1 MAQAEVARDFLPAR
15 LFLVWLTGDLMI
27 YFPAAV
33 RAVAAEIA
41 GSHRNVIKSIS
52 DAVFIALP
60 KAELHVHLEGSIA
73 PLTLVELAA
82 RHGVALTQQDTA
94 PRYAPGTF
102 DQFIQNFIWITSFL
116 RGPEDYALIARRFA
130 ESLQRQNVLYAE
142 VTLSIGVMFR
152 RNQDP
157 AANFAALRDAAAE
170 VPGVQLKYIFDAV
183 RQWGASAAMEV
194 ARIAAELRSPDIIAY
209 GIGGD
214 ELGLPTIDLR
224 PVYEFVA
231 SRGMH
236 RLIHAGEIGGPEIV
250 RESIELLGA
259 ERIGHGIGVMRD
271 ERTMDFVAAR
281 NVPLEVCPTSNLRT
295 GALAR
300 QTGRPTAGYDQHPLL
315 TFFRRGLPVTLS
327 SDDPSM
333 FETTVS
339 DEYRHAQRMGF
350 TPSEII
356 QLAEASFHHSFLPA
370 DEKRAL
376 LGKFHSGVAA
386 LGLL

>member
-1 MAQAEVARDFLPAR
+1 M
-15 LFLVWLTGDLMI
+15 
-27 YFPAAV
+27 
-33 RAVAAEIA
+33 
-41 GSHRNVIKSIS
+41 NKSIS
-52 DAVFIALP
+52 DSVFTALP

-73 PLTLVELAA
+73 PSTVVELAA
-82 RHGVALTQQDTA
+82 RHGVTLTLEETA

-102 DQFIQNFIWITSFL
+102 DQFIENFIWITSFL
-116 RGPEDYALIARRFA
+116 RGPKDYALIARRFA
-130 ESLQRQNVLYAE
+130 ESLQQQNVLYAE

-152 RNQDP
+152 REQDP

-170 VPGVQLKYIFDAV
+170 VPGVKLKYIFDAV
-183 RQWGASAAMEV
+183 RQWGAAAAMEV

-231 SRGMH
+231 SQGMH

-281 NVPLEVCPTSNLRT
+281 NIPLEVCPTSNLRT

-300 QTGRPTAGYDQHPLL
+300 QIGRPTAGYEQHPLPS
-315 TFFRRGLPVTLS
+315 FFRRGLPVTLS
-327 SDDPSM
+327 SDDPAM

-339 DEYRHAQRMGF
+339 DEYRHMHRMGL
-350 TPSEII
+350 TPGELV
-356 QLAEASFHHSFLPA
+356 QLAEASFHHSFLGP
-370 DEKRAL
+370 DEKRAML
-376 LGKFHSGVAA
+376 DKFHSGVAA
-386 LGLL
+386 LGLV

>member
-1 MAQAEVARDFLPAR
+1 
-15 LFLVWLTGDLMI
+15 MI
-27 YFPAAV
+27 KP
-33 RAVAAEIA
+33 
-41 GSHRNVIKSIS
+41 IS
-52 DAVFIALP
+52 EAVFTALP
-60 KAELHVHLEGSIA
+60 KVELHVHLEGSIA
-73 PLTLVELAA
+73 PSTVVELAA
-82 RHGVALTQQDTA
+82 RHGVTLTPEETA
-94 PRYAPGTF
+94 PRYAPGNF
-102 DQFIQNFIWITSFL
+102 DQFIENFIWITSFL
-116 RGPEDYALIARRFA
+116 RAPEDYALIARRFA

-183 RQWGASAAMEV
+183 RQWGATAAMEV

-231 SRGMH
+231 AQGMH

-250 RESIELLGA
+250 REAVELLGA

-271 ERTMDFVAAR
+271 ERTMDFIAAR
-281 NVPLEVCPTSNLRT
+281 NIPLEICPTSNLRT

-300 QTGRPTAGYDQHPLL
+300 QIGRATAGYDQHPLPS
-315 TFFRRGLPVTLS
+315 FFRRGLPVTLS

-339 DEYRHAQRMGF
+339 DEYRHAHRMGLA
-350 TPSEII
+350 PGELVS
-356 QLAEASFHHSFLPA
+356 LAEASFHHSFLPP
-370 DEKRAL
+370 DEKIAML
-376 LGKFHSGVAA
+376 DKFHSGVAE
-386 LGLL
+386 LGLV

>member
-1 MAQAEVARDFLPAR
+1 M
-15 LFLVWLTGDLMI
+15 
-27 YFPAAV
+27 
-33 RAVAAEIA
+33 
-41 GSHRNVIKSIS
+41 KSIPEN
-52 DAVFIALP
+52 VFVAMP

-73 PLTLVELAA
+73 PSTLVELAA
-82 RHGVALTQQDTA
+82 HHGVTLTAEETS
-94 PRYAPGTF
+94 PRYAAGTF
-102 DQFIQNFIWITSFL
+102 DQFIENFIWITSFL
-116 RGPEDYALIARRFA
+116 RGPKDYAWIARRFA
-130 ESLQRQNVLYAE
+130 ESLRRQNVLYAE

-183 RQWGASAAMEV
+183 RQWGAAPAMEV

-231 SRGMH
+231 GQGMH

-250 RESIELLGA
+250 REAVELLGV

-271 ERTMDFVAAR
+271 ERTMDFIAAR
-281 NVPLEVCPTSNLRT
+281 NIPLEICPTSNLRT

-300 QTGRPTAGYDQHPLL
+300 QIGRPTAGYDQHPLPS
-315 TFFRRGLPVTLS
+315 FFRRGLPVTLS

-339 DEYRHAQRMGF
+339 DEYGHAQRMGLGRG
-350 TPSEII
+350 EIV
-356 QLAEASFHHSFLPA
+356 QLAEASFQHSFLGPA
-370 DEKRAL
+370 DKHAML
-376 LGKFHSGVAA
+376 DQFHSGIAA
-386 LGLL
+386 LGLV

>member
-1 MAQAEVARDFLPAR
+1 MQ
-15 LFLVWLTGDLMI
+15 
-27 YFPAAV
+27 
-33 RAVAAEIA
+33 
-41 GSHRNVIKSIS
+41 SSIS
-52 DAVFIALP
+52 DAIFAKLP
-60 KAELHVHLEGSIA
+60 KAELHVHLEGSIEPA
-73 PLTLVELAA
+73 TVIQLAA
-82 RHGVALTQQDTA
+82 RHGVKLTPEDTA

-102 DQFIQNFIWITSFL
+102 DQFIENFIWITSFL
-116 RGPEDYALIARRFA
+116 RGPQDYALIARRFA

-142 VTLSIGVMFR
+142 VTLSIGVMLR

-170 VPGVQLKYIFDAV
+170 VPGVKLKYIFDAV
-183 RQWGASAAMEV
+183 RQWGAAPAMEV

-224 PVYEFVA
+224 PVYDYVA

-250 RESIELLGA
+250 REAIELLGA

-271 ERTMDFVAAR
+271 ERTMDFIAAR
-281 NVPLEVCPTSNLRT
+281 NIPLEVCPTSNLRT

-300 QTGRPTAGYDQHPLL
+300 QVGRPSAGYDQHPLAS
-315 TFFRRGLPVTLS
+315 FFRRGLPVTLS
-327 SDDPSM
+327 SDDPAM

-339 DEYRHAQRMGF
+339 DEYRHAHQMGL
-350 TPSEII
+350 TPMEMIR
-356 QLAEASFHHSFLPA
+356 LAEASFHHSFLPPA
-370 DEKRAL
+370 EKTAML
-376 LGKFHSGVAA
+376 QKFHSGVAA